1 MTHLPPPADT
11 VVPAWQWF
19 VATWLGSGLV
29 EPLRA
34 GLAVTIAAILVIG
47 LSRKQRLIVPVI
59 GIAAVILGVFV
70 STEIGAASGVK
81 DDRRI
86 VIDEV
91 AAFILGAAFLR
102 GFHWAAIVVFGAVF
116 LLLDRIKPW
125 PFHLLEDFPSGW
137 GVMADDLGLGIVLG
151 AVLLA
156 LLSIEKKF
164 RHA

>member
-1 MTHLPPPADT
+1 MSLLPPPADT
-11 VVPAWQWF
+11 LVPAWQGF
-19 VATWLGSGLV
+19 VAIWFGSGLV

-34 GLAVTIAAILVIG
+34 CLAVTIAAILVIG
-47 LSRKQRLIVPVI
+47 LSRKQRLIVPMI

-102 GFHWAAIVVFGAVF
+102 GFHWVASAVFGAVF

-125 PFHLLEDFPSGW
+125 PFHLLEELPSGW

-156 LLSIEKKF
+156 LLSIERKF